1 MRILLF
7 CNSRMCARRL
17 TAMKKYTV
25 LFLMTAAL
33 IFSGCHNTDTA
44 SPVPTAVAE
53 GSTAEVVTERT
64 FPASEEYVKLTGRTA
79 EVDGIRWLIH
89 SASKIEF
96 KLKGT
101 HASAVIRSDDSI
113 NGEEEHLARVAVYVN
128 GERTLDHIV
137 RQEEETIELFSS
149 EEEKEV
155 EIAIIK
161 LSEAAHSIVGIKEIQ
176 VTAASDIAPLPEK
189 DIKIEFIGDSVTC
202 GYGVDDEDPTHDFS
216 TATEDA
222 TKTYAYKTAE
232 ALNADYSMV
241 AYSGYGIV
249 SGYTADGTKEE
260 TMLVPP
266 VYESLGKNNGS
277 ADGILDLS
285 RDWDFRD
292 FVPDEIVINLGT
304 NDATYTLHDAAREA
318 EFVSL
323 YVDFLKTVRRDNPD
337 ARITASLGVMNDNL
351 YPAVEKAVT
360 QYIAETG
367 DENISSLHFTPQDGS
382 TGYAADGHPTE
393 ATHALAAK
401 TLIEHLRH
409 N

>member
-1 MRILLF
+1 
-7 CNSRMCARRL
+7 
-17 TAMKKYTV
+17 MKKYTV

-33 IFSGCHNTDTA
+33 IFSGCNNANPVSPA
-44 SPVPTAVAE
+44 STAVTE
-53 GSTAEVVTERT
+53 ESTAEVLTERT
-64 FPASEEYVKLTGRTA
+64 FPASKEYVKLTGRTA
-79 EVDGIRWLIH
+79 EENGIRWLIH

-101 HASAVIRSDDSI
+101 YASAVIRSDASI
-113 NGEEEHLARVAVYVN
+113 NGEEEHLARIAVYVN

-189 DIKIEFIGDSVTC
+189 DRKIEFIGDSVTC
-202 GYGVDDEDPTHDFS
+202 GYGVDDEDPSHDFS

-222 TKTYAYKTAE
+222 EKTYAYKTVE
-232 ALNADYSMV
+232 ALNADYSVV

-260 TMLVPP
+260 AMLVPP
-266 VYESLGKNNGS
+266 VYEHLGKNNGS
-277 ADGILDLS
+277 ADHVLDLS
-285 RDWDFRD
+285 AKWDFTE

-304 NDATYTLHDAAREA
+304 NDATYTLHDAAKEA

-323 YVDFLKTVRRDNPD
+323 YVDFLKTVRKDNPN
-337 ARITASLGVMNDNL
+337 ARITASLGVMNDDL
-351 YPAVEKAVT
+351 YPAVEEAVK
-360 QYIAETG
+360 QYIAENG
-367 DENISSLHFTPQDGS
+367 DENISSQHFTPQDGS
-382 TGYAADGHPTE
+382 TGYAADGHPAE

-401 TLIEHLRH
+401 TLIDHLRQ

>member
-1 MRILLF
+1 
-7 CNSRMCARRL
+7 
-17 TAMKKYTV
+17 MKKYTV

-33 IFSGCHNTDTA
+33 IFSGCKNTNTV
-44 SPVPTAVAE
+44 SPAPAAATE
-53 GSTAEVVTERT
+53 GSTADVLTERT
-64 FPASEEYVKLTGRTA
+64 FPASKEYVKVTGRTA

-113 NGEEEHLARVAVYVN
+113 NGEEEHLARIAVYVN

-137 RQEEETIELFSS
+137 RQEEETLELFSS
-149 EEEKEV
+149 DEEKEA

-176 VTAASDIAPLPEK
+176 VTAASDIAPLPEN
-189 DIKIEFIGDSVTC
+189 DRKIEFIGDSVTC
-202 GYGVDDEDPTHDFS
+202 GYGVDDEDPSHDFS

-249 SGYTADGTKEE
+249 SGYTADGTREE

-266 VYESLGKNNGS
+266 VYECLGKNNGS
-277 ADGILDLS
+277 AEGILDLS
-285 RDWDFRD
+285 RDWDFRN

-304 NDATYTLHDAAREA
+304 NDATYTLHDAEKEA

-323 YVDFLKTVRRDNPD
+323 YVDFLKTIRKDNPD
-337 ARITASLGVMNDNL
+337 ARITASLGVMNDDL
-351 YPAVEKAVT
+351 YPAVEEAVK

-367 DENISSLHFTPQDGS
+367 DKSISSLHFTPQDGS

-401 TLIEHLRH
+401 TLIEHLRQ

>member
-1 MRILLF
+1 
-7 CNSRMCARRL
+7 
-17 TAMKKYTV
+17 MKKYTV
-25 LFLMTAAL
+25 LFLMTVAL
-33 IFSGCHNTDTA
+33 TFSGCKKTNTV
-44 SPVPTAVAE
+44 SPAPAAATE
-53 GSTAEVVTERT
+53 DSTKDVLTERT

-113 NGEEEHLARVAVYVN
+113 NGEEEHLARIAVYVN

-137 RQEEETIELFSS
+137 RQEEETLELFSS
-149 EEEKEV
+149 DEEKEV
-155 EIAIIK
+155 EIAILK

-202 GYGVDDEDPTHDFS
+202 GYGVDDEDPSHDFS

-232 ALNADYSMV
+232 ALNADYSVV

-266 VYESLGKNNGS
+266 VYECLGKNNGS
-277 ADGILDLS
+277 AEGILDLS
-285 RDWDFRD
+285 RDWDFRN
-292 FVPDEIVINLGT
+292 FLPDEIVINLGT
-304 NDATYTLHDAAREA
+304 NDATYTLHDAAREE
-318 EFVSL
+318 EFITL

-337 ARITASLGVMNDNL
+337 ARITASLGVMNDDL
-351 YPAVEKAVT
+351 YPAVEKAVK

-393 ATHALAAK
+393 ATHTLAAK
-401 TLIEHLRH
+401 TLIEHLRQ

>member
-1 MRILLF
+1 M
-7 CNSRMCARRL
+7 
-17 TAMKKYTV
+17 
-25 LFLMTAAL
+25 
-33 IFSGCHNTDTA
+33 
-44 SPVPTAVAE
+44 
-53 GSTAEVVTERT
+53 
-64 FPASEEYVKLTGRTA
+64 
-79 EVDGIRWLIH
+79 
-89 SASKIEF
+89 IEF

-113 NGEEEHLARVAVYVN
+113 NGEEEHLARIAVYVN
-128 GERTLDHIV
+128 GKRTLDHIV

-149 EEEKEV
+149 DEEKEA
-155 EIAIIK
+155 EISIIK

-176 VTAASDIAPLPEK
+176 VTAASDIAPLPEN
-189 DIKIEFIGDSVTC
+189 DRKIEFIGDSVTC
-202 GYGVDDEDPTHDFS
+202 GYGVDDEDPSHDFS

-232 ALNADYSMV
+232 ALNADYSVV

-266 VYESLGKNNGS
+266 VYECLGKNNGS
-277 ADGILDLS
+277 AEGILDLS
-285 RDWDFRD
+285 KDWDFRE

-304 NDATYTLHDAAREA
+304 NDATYTLHDAAREE

-323 YVDFLKTVRRDNPD
+323 YVDFLKTVRKDNPD
-337 ARITASLGVMNDNL
+337 ARITASLGVMNDDL
-351 YPAVEKAVT
+351 YPAVEEAVK

-401 TLIEHLRH
+401 MLIEHLRH

>member
-1 MRILLF
+1 
-7 CNSRMCARRL
+7 
-17 TAMKKYTV
+17 MKKYTV

-33 IFSGCHNTDTA
+33 TFSGCKSANPV
-44 SPVPTAVAE
+44 SPEPTAVTEDSA
-53 GSTAEVVTERT
+53 ADVLTERT

-79 EVDGIRWLIH
+79 EVDGICWLIH
-89 SASKIEF
+89 SASKVEF

-101 HASAVIRSDDSI
+101 HASVVIRSDDSI
-113 NGEEEHLARVAVYVN
+113 NGDEEHLARIAVYVN

-137 RQEEETIELFSS
+137 RQEEETLELFSS

-155 EIAIIK
+155 EISIIK

-189 DIKIEFIGDSVTC
+189 DRKIEFIGDSVTC
-202 GYGVDDEDPTHDFS
+202 GYGVDDEDPSHDFS

-232 ALNADYSMV
+232 ALNADYSVV

-249 SGYTADGTKEE
+249 SGYTADGTREAA
-260 TMLVPP
+260 MLVPP
-266 VYESLGKNNGS
+266 IYECLGKNNGS
-277 ADGILDLS
+277 ADHVLDLS
-285 RDWDFRD
+285 ENWDFRE

-304 NDATYTLHDAAREA
+304 NDATYTLHDAVREE
-318 EFVSL
+318 EFITL

-337 ARITASLGVMNDNL
+337 ARITASLGVMNDDL
-351 YPAVEKAVT
+351 YPAVEEAVK
-360 QYIAETG
+360 QYISETG

-382 TGYAADGHPTE
+382 TDYAADGHPTE

-401 TLIEHLRH
+401 TLIEHLRQ

>member
-1 MRILLF
+1 
-7 CNSRMCARRL
+7 
-17 TAMKKYTV
+17 MKKYAA
-25 LFLMTAAL
+25 LFLMIPAL
-33 IFSGCHNTDTA
+33 IFSGCNNTNTA
-44 SPVPTAVAE
+44 SPAPTAITEDSAANVL
-53 GSTAEVVTERT
+53 TERT

-79 EVDGIRWLIH
+79 EEDGIRWLIH

-101 HASAVIRSDDSI
+101 HASVVIRSDDSI
-113 NGEEEHLARVAVYVN
+113 NGEEEHLARIAVYVN
-128 GERTLDHIV
+128 GERTIDHIV
-137 RQEEETIELFSS
+137 RQEEETLELFSS

-155 EIAIIK
+155 EITILK

-176 VTAASDIAPLPEK
+176 VTASTDIAPLPEK

-202 GYGVDDEDPTHDFS
+202 GYGVDDEDPSHDFS

-222 TKTYAYKTAE
+222 AKTYAYKTAE
-232 ALNADYSMV
+232 ALNADYSVV

-249 SGYTADGTKEE
+249 SGYTADGAKEE

-266 VYESLGKNNGS
+266 IYECLGKNNGS
-277 ADGILDLS
+277 ADRILDLS
-285 RDWDFRD
+285 KDWDFNE

-304 NDATYTLHDAAREA
+304 NDATYTNHDAAKEA

-323 YVDFLKTVRRDNPD
+323 YVDFLKTVRKDNPN
-337 ARITASLGVMNDNL
+337 ARITASLGVMNDDL
-351 YPAVEKAVT
+351 YPAVEEAVT
-360 QYIAETG
+360 KYTAETG

-401 TLIEHLRH
+401 TLIDHLRQ

>member
-1 MRILLF
+1 
-7 CNSRMCARRL
+7 
-17 TAMKKYTV
+17 MKKYTV

-33 IFSGCHNTDTA
+33 IFSGCKNTNTVSPA
-44 SPVPTAVAE
+44 SAAVTE
-53 GSTAEVVTERT
+53 DSSAEVLTERT
-64 FPASEEYVKLTGRTA
+64 FPVSEEYVKLTGRTA
-79 EVDGIRWLIH
+79 EVDGICWLIH

-101 HASAVIRSDDSI
+101 HASVVIRSDDSI
-113 NGEEEHLARVAVYVN
+113 NGEEEHLARIAVYVN

-137 RQEEETIELFSS
+137 RQEEETLELFSS

-161 LSEAAHSIVGIKEIQ
+161 LSEAVHSIVGIKEIQ

-202 GYGVDDEDPTHDFS
+202 GYGVDDEDPSHDFS

-222 TKTYAYKTAE
+222 TKTYAYKTVE
-232 ALNADYSMV
+232 ALNADYSVV

-249 SGYTADGTKEE
+249 SGYTADGTREE
-260 TMLVPP
+260 AMLVPP
-266 VYESLGKNNGS
+266 VYECLGKNNGS
-277 ADGILDLS
+277 AEGILDLS
-285 RDWDFRD
+285 KDWDFRE

-304 NDATYTLHDAAREA
+304 NDATYTLHDAAREE
-318 EFVSL
+318 EFITL
-323 YVDFLKTVRRDNPD
+323 YVDFLKIVRKENPD
-337 ARITASLGVMNDNL
+337 ARITASLGVMNDDL
-351 YPAVEKAVT
+351 YPAVEEAVK

-401 TLIEHLRH
+401 TLIEHLRQ